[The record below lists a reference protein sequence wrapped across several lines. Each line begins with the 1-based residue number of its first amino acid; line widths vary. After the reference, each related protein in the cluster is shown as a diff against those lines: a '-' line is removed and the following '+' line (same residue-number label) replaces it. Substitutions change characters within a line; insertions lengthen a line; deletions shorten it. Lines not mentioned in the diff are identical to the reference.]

1 MCIELDGIGLN
12 HSFKPYLKRRNSLE
26 AKLKYDKKKIIEQET
41 FNITPCIFKSANI
54 STLIR
59 QLSPMITCFVS
70 YDNIDKSKEKKQ
82 SVHICN
88 KERHSDRA
96 FNYIHPNIRG
106 VRS

>member
-1 MCIELDGIGLN
+1 MCTELDGIGSN

-41 FNITPCIFKSANI
+41 FNITHVFKSANI
-54 STLIR
+54 SMLIR

-82 SVHICN
+82 SVHIYN